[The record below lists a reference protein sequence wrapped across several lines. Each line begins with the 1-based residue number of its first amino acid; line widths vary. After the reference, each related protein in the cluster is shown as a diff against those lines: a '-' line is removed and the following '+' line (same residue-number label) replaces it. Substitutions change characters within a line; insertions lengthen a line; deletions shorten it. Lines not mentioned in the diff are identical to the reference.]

1 MVEVK
6 DFKALKENNRD
17 QNEIIISE
25 NISLVEPL
33 ILQPGVTL
41 KGKNSSIQISGE
53 NQLIGL
59 TKNNSIEDITLTT
72 NKDKDAIFLIQLI

>member
-41 KGKNSSIQISGE
+41 KGKNSSIRISGE